1 MRAVARDRGIFFN
14 SQHARVNAVT
24 RVFFFVR
31 GSIVDSSP
39 VGGDGD
45 SSTAEN
51 SRSLGVS
58 ARHLSGALGLA
69 NLYAADRNTSAC
81 AATLASHGLEYPP
94 PMVMTRG
101 TSLATHWS

>member
-1 MRAVARDRGIFFN
+1 MRAVARDRGIFLIR
-14 SQHARVNAVT
+14 STQHARVNVAT
-24 RVFFFVR
+24 RVSFFVR
-31 GSIVDSSP
+31 GSIV
-39 VGGDGD
+39 D

-94 PMVMTRG
+94 PMVMTSG

>member
-1 MRAVARDRGIFFN
+1 MRAVARDRGIFFD
-14 SQHARVNAVT
+14 SQHAARTRERRDA
-24 RVFFFVR
+24 RVFFRSRVDCRFV
-31 GSIVDSSP
+31 DCLF
-39 VGGDGD
+39 
-45 SSTAEN
+45 

-58 ARHLSGALGLA
+58 ARHPSGALGLA

-94 PMVMTRG
+94 PMVMTSG